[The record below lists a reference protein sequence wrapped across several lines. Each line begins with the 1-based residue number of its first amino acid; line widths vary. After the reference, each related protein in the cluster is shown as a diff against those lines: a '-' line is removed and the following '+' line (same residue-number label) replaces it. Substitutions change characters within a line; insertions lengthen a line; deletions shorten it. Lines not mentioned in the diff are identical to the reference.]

1 MRDVSAFYFLCRAW
15 VVTIG
20 VRVAKTQQLV
30 ATTEVV
36 VVLDRIAATIC
47 WEVAVKQEVNVVAL
61 SVVST

>member
-1 MRDVSAFYFLCRAW
+1 MRDVSAFYFLCRAC

-47 WEVAVKQEVNVVAL
+47 
-61 SVVST
+61 